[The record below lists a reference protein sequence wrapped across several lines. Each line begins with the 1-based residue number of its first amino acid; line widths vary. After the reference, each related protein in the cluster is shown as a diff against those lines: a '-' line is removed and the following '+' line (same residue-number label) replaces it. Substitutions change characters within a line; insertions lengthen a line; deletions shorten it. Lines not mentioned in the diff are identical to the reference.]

1 MIKLV
6 KQAGKMTEWLKV
18 LVLKTGICTHIV
30 GSNPTFS
37 YNNNNNL
44 IMFEAFTLFKLTL
57 LKMLRG
63 YLVIYP
69 IYVQP
74 FLSPLVA
81 ISVIISFLSG
91 GSYEQRMKIL
101 ELDKNSFINLLI
113 KQQDQ
118 IDVLQNQVYALSKAA
133 PKDQIYSYYIPD
145 FFKFTITPS
154 EVVNWVEKTIDNPIY
169 YGGYSIAF
177 LAAGALYVYYSGTI
191 QRVIKTA
198 QRIDAEEKLKVQ
210 QISTINNQKNDNKIV
225 ASSSDNTQIVTKVDT
240 QIENEDGLEMFN
252 LFDLKFLSFFE

>member
-1 MIKLV
+1 MIELV

-30 GSNPTFS
+30 GSNPSFS
-37 YNNNNNL
+37 NNNNNNL
-44 IMFEAFTLFKLTL
+44 IMSVFTQFKLTL

-63 YLVIYP
+63 YLLIYP

-101 ELDKNSFINLLI
+101 ELDKNSFIKLLI

-118 IDVLQNQVYALSKAA
+118 IDVLQHQVHALSKSA
-133 PKDQIYSYYIPD
+133 PKDQIYSIYIPD

-154 EVVNWVEKTIDNPIY
+154 EVV
-169 YGGYSIAF
+169 S
-177 LAAGALYVYYSGTI
+177 
-191 QRVIKTA
+191 
-198 QRIDAEEKLKVQ
+198 
-210 QISTINNQKNDNKIV
+210 
-225 ASSSDNTQIVTKVDT
+225 
-240 QIENEDGLEMFN
+240 
-252 LFDLKFLSFFE
+252 